1 MGSPKGCE
9 PYGDRVP
16 VVVAGVTTCQGER
29 EDRPQGEGAQVTGY
43 YNREVCENCRAPK
56 RYWVSSATRGIGHWR
71 ATCPETG
78 PRGSEE
84 GRAEKE
90 FPRRKPPRRAA
101 YPVHRDLGSGPI
113 INPFPLDRARRG
125 RRAHAHRNPMV
136 RPAMSGPASTGPR
149 CPAASRAARPG
160 RRVQR
165 DLRAVGLRE
174 PKRHLVG
181 RLSPG
186 EGTRS
191 RLHLSLS
198 ATDVLCGIVKHRD
211 NIFQSS

>member
-1 MGSPKGCE
+1 MS
-9 PYGDRVP
+9 
-16 VVVAGVTTCQGER
+16 
-29 EDRPQGEGAQVTGY
+29 RPATLLV
-43 YNREVCENCRAPK
+43 REVDFLMIYSHPIASDLPRGSKTASDQAK
-56 RYWVSSATRGIGHWR
+56 RLCVPPWSSATRGIGHWR